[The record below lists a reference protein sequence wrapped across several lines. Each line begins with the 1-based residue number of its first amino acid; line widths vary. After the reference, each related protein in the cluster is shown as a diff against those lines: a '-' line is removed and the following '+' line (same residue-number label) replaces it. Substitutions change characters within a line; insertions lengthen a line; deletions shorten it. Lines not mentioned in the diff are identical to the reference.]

1 MFSSSYPPGPS
12 AFFSVHAEAGWVRVV
27 RTAQRFDDEQQVR
40 AERHRVGLVLDAIG
54 RGGSLLV
61 DSRLAPPSTD
71 FELGVEFR
79 ALRREVERGFERVAV
94 LVKTKLGVLQ
104 ANRLKPEQ
112 ASSLLRVFDDEQ
124 EAIAFVVN
132 K

>member
-1 MFSSSYPPGPS
+1 MRL
-12 AFFSVHAEAGWVRVV
+12 EEGWVCVV
-27 RTAQRFDDEQQVR
+27 RTARRFDDEHQVR
-40 AERHRVGLVLDAIG
+40 AERYNVGQVLDAIG
-54 RGGSLLV
+54 RGGNLLV

-94 LVKTKLGVLQ
+94 LVKTKLGILQ
-104 ANRLKPEQ
+104 ANRLKEEDP
-112 ASSLLRVFDDEQ
+112 ARVMRVFDDEP
-124 EAIAFVVN
+124 EAIAFLLS